1 MSISEKEI
9 KEIEKPKE
17 LKTKNGIPY
26 KIISHEEGLN
36 RHERRANE
44 SMLRTEKS
52 RTRKLNIFLNKKDMA
67 DRKRKAIA
75 LKIQKKRYAK
85 ISQKKL

>member
-36 RHERRANE
+36 RVAN
-44 SMLRTEKS
+44 
-52 RTRKLNIFLNKKDMA
+52 RKITDKEIKYF
-67 DRKRKAIA
+67 
-75 LKIQKKRYAK
+75 
-85 ISQKKL
+85 S